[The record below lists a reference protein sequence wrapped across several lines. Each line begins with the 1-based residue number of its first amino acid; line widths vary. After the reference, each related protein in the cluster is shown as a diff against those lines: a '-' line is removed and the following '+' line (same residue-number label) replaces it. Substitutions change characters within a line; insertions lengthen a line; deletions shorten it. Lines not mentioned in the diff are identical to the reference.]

1 MPDPNLRGFQEQNNR
16 LKMNRDMCKHA
27 LVSKVNSTRT
37 LNVRS
42 NTEQRVRERES
53 RNMGTN
59 HQPIPGQKPMVANNN
74 KV

>member
-42 NTEQRVRERES
+42 NTEQRVRERENTWGHWIILGWLKS
-53 RNMGTN
+53 
-59 HQPIPGQKPMVANNN
+59 IIL
-74 KV
+74 

>member
-37 LNVRS
+37 VNVRA
-42 NTEQRVRERES
+42 NTEQRVRERE
-53 RNMGTN
+53 NMMKLDKS
-59 HQPIPGQKPMVANNN
+59 QKSGRGRTIWDKN
-74 KV
+74 